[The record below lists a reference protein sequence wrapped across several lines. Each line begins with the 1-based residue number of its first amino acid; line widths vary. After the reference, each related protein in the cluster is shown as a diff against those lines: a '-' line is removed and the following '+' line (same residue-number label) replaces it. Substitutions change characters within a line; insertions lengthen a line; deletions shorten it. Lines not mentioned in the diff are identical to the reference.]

1 MSKDSKKT
9 KIESWHAY
17 MNYKFIFN
25 LNYSYRAKTEAVFQG
40 QKPFIF
46 DFFMVD
52 DQKFEQFYLFKN
64 LWRET
69 LLMNHFLE
77 DPGVADVVSFG

>member
-25 LNYSYRAKTEAVFQG
+25 LNYSYRAKTEAVF
-40 QKPFIF
+40 
-46 DFFMVD
+46 
-52 DQKFEQFYLFKN
+52 
-64 LWRET
+64 
-69 LLMNHFLE
+69 
-77 DPGVADVVSFG
+77 